1 MAISG
6 GGGNRVSGANSE
18 INVTPM
24 ADVMLVLLIIF
35 MITTPLIQQ
44 GIQINMPSAK
54 NAQEA
59 PEAEAEDATIVTITR
74 SSEYYVNKQLV
85 GEAGFSTKCR
95 KRMPK
100 LLTSP
105 CSCGRMSRLLSVP
118 WSRLWNSLVTP
129 APSVSVCSS
138 IARGRKGGPRNGY
151 EERARARARCRKSTL
166 RRTSTSS
173 WYS

>member
-6 GGGNRVSGANSE
+6 GGGNGVSGANSE

-85 GEAGFSTKCR
+85 GEAG
-95 KRMPK
+95 
-100 LLTSP
+100 LLDK
-105 CSCGRMSRLLSVP
+105 MSEAYAKAPDKPLFVRADVATPFGAVVKAVELARDTGAERIGLLVD
-118 WSRLWNSLVTP
+118 REREEGGTP
-129 APSVSVCSS
+129 
-138 IARGRKGGPRNGY
+138 
-151 EERARARARCRKSTL
+151 
-166 RRTSTSS
+166 
-173 WYS
+173 